1 MASVTI
7 TAPTR
12 DLFKFQA
19 IASWPCPAAAVLPT
33 CARSLEHSSFA
44 LALAALT
51 GLALGSGCETQA
63 AGVEDSLRRVLR
75 AAGAKAMSW
84 GLSKADPVN
93 PQ

>member
-1 MASVTI
+1 MARPYGRGV
-7 TAPTR
+7 A
-12 DLFKFQA
+12 DLR
-19 IASWPCPAAAVLPT
+19 P
-33 CARSLEHSSFA
+33 A

-75 AAGAKAMSW
+75 AAGAKAMSS
-84 GLSKADPVN
+84 GLSKADPVD